1 VFEVECNASRIGIG
15 EVLSQEC
22 HPVAYFS
29 EKLNKAKQKY
39 LTYDRILCDGS
50 WPALLVPLFSTI
62 GVCFLLL
69 PWDPPLSQLL
79 KEAQPYAWDIWGC

>member
-50 WPALLVPLFSTI
+50 
-62 GVCFLLL
+62 
-69 PWDPPLSQLL
+69 
-79 KEAQPYAWDIWGC
+79 